1 MKGRKIPR
9 GAAIAMIVGGDV
21 LLLLMGWFL
30 LVSPQRSTAQSIAKS
45 VQATNVQIE
54 QARQPITQPAPPTQP
69 KQPEIQTAYLYKLSK
84 AMPMTQDM
92 PNLLLELSQVV
103 RNTGVQLA
111 SIAPSPP
118 DATGMTSIT
127 LAVSGDF
134 YSLTDLLYRLR
145 GMVAVHDGAL
155 DVTGRLFTIKSV
167 GLTPAGTGKTIN
179 GNIALNT
186 YTFGATA
193 AAAAAAAAATT
204 AASTDTT
211 STDTTST
218 DTTASA
224 SADAGISH

>member
-1 MKGRKIPR
+1 MNSRKIPR
-9 GAAIAMIVGGDV
+9 GAAIAMIVGGDI

-30 LVSPQRSTAQSIAKS
+30 LVSPQRSTAKSIQTS
-45 VQATNVQIE
+45 VLATRAQIE
-54 QARQPITQPAPPTQP
+54 EAKKPVTQPGPITQP
-69 KQPEIQTAYLYKLSK
+69 KQPEIKTAYLYKLSK

-103 RNTGVQLA
+103 RTTGVKLS

-145 GMVAVHDGAL
+145 TMVSVHDGAL

-186 YTFGATA
+186 YTFGAASA
-193 AAAAAAAAATT
+193 AAAAAPAVAPSTDT
-204 AASTDTT
+204 SSTDTT
-211 STDTTST
+211 STD
-218 DTTASA
+218 ASA

>member
-1 MKGRKIPR
+1 MNGRKIPR
-9 GAAIAMIVGGDV
+9 GAAIGMIVGGDI

-30 LVSPQRSTAQSIAKS
+30 LVSPQRSTAKSIQTS
-45 VQATNVQIE
+45 VLATQAQIE
-54 QARQPITQPAPPTQP
+54 EARKPITQPGPITQP
-69 KQPEIQTAYLYKLSK
+69 KQPEIKTAYLYKLSK

-103 RNTGVQLA
+103 RTSGVDLA

-118 DATGMTSIT
+118 DATGMTGIT

-145 GMVAVHDGAL
+145 TMVSVHDGAL

-167 GLTPAGTGKTIN
+167 GLTPSGTGKTIN

-186 YTFGATA
+186 YTFGAASA
-193 AAAAAAAAATT
+193 AAAAPAVAP
-204 AASTDTT
+204 STDTS
-211 STDTTST
+211 STDTSST